1 MIKSNDFSGID
12 IDVDTAREWT
22 RSSLLRSDSEVA
34 AVLVK
39 RLGSFCT
46 AKVLA
51 DVSYQKDVGNLSN
64 VGRGLTGSREV
75 ARNFLKQ
82 LAADAPRTLLVE
94 NELGRRGDP
103 GMESRS
109 VFMNGVPASW
119 SELNRYGNV
128 DPVSVITG
136 TSSGWPLNAYVLA
149 GPPSKYQ
156 LTLGGD
162 LAGSEQE
169 KVAKDTVTIL
179 SSAFD
184 GEAFLALRGADERVG
199 LR

>member
-1 MIKSNDFSGID
+1 VIKSNDFSGID
-12 IDVDTAREWT
+12 IDVDSAREWT

-34 AVLVK
+34 SVLVM
-39 RLGSFCT
+39 RLGSFST
-46 AKVLA
+46 AKLLA
-51 DVSYQKDVGNLSN
+51 DVSYQKEVVTLSN

-119 SELNRYGNV
+119 SELNGYGNV

-156 LTLGGD
+156 LTLGAD

-179 SSAFD
+179 SSVFD
-184 GEAFLALRGADERVG
+184 GEAFLALRSADERVG